1 MSDLLNSY
9 IYSWPH
15 SELTEACNWSD
26 AGSLFTQRSLPES
39 LSELEKDSRWPLF
52 FPSSICIVTT
62 SDGKTTAMEKVVGPS
77 IVNRFPYVVALSF
90 CKKGL
95 SDRHHNRNTFI
106 KLLENS
112 TGIAVQFFP
121 PGDSLE
127 ITMSSIREVEEKYS
141 EKRVA
146 HTGLSVRK
154 ALTNDSPVFYSAYL
168 IYEARLAMPGKDFY
182 GRTTF
187 EKPWIDLGSHRI
199 YFFEVNALQL
209 DEKIAEGT
217 NQISW
222 CSLPRWTPEIKSKT
236 NAKKQLNPKAFAKYV
251 KGYTPYYRFPSK
263 GTVAFESDENKNSMA
278 IKYLPPL
285 PEEQIEVDNDRA
297 RWPCF
302 FPSSAGIITSY
313 NDAGVPNIM
322 PCGST
327 TVVSRH
333 PLIIAIALSNAPINE
348 RYAPRASLEMIIK
361 TKKFGCAV
369 PYIDEKILDAIRY
382 TGNVSF
388 KADPSKSFNSGLN
401 YTETTANTP
410 VYSNFPLHMDCEV
423 IDKKHLGTHTLFF
436 GEVKKVLVRKDV
448 TPDNPLKWIPWAD
461 IAKAQL

>member
-15 SELTEACNWSD
+15 SELNDASNWSD
-26 AGSLFTQRSLPES
+26 DGPLFMQRSLPES
-39 LSELEKDSRWPLF
+39 LTELEKDSRWPLF
-52 FPSSICIVTT
+52 FPSSICIVTA
-62 SDGKTTAMEKVVGPS
+62 SDGKNTAMEKVVGPS

-90 CKKGL
+90 CKKRL

-121 PGDSLE
+121 PGNSLE
-127 ITMSSIREVEEKYS
+127 TTMSSIREVEEKYS

-154 ALTNDSPVFYSAYL
+154 ALTNDSPVFYKAYL
-168 IYEARLAMPGKDFY
+168 IYEAHLAMPGKDFY

-199 YFFEVNALQL
+199 FFFEVNALQL
-209 DEKIAEGT
+209 DEKIAKGT

-222 CSLPRWTPEIKSKT
+222 CSLPSWTPKIKSKA
-236 NAKKQLNPKAFAKYV
+236 NFKQKINPKSFAKYV

-278 IKYLPPL
+278 IKYLPPI
-285 PEEQIEVDNDRA
+285 PEEQIEVDNDKA

-302 FPSSAGIITSY
+302 FPSSAGVITSY
-313 NDAGVPNIM
+313 NDEGVPNIM

-327 TVVSRH
+327 TVVSRY

-348 RYAPRASLEMIIK
+348 RYAPRASLEMITK
-361 TKKFGCAV
+361 TKMFGCAV

-388 KADPSKSFNSGLN
+388 KSDPRKSFNSGLN
-401 YTETTANTP
+401 YTKTTANTP
-410 VYSNFPLHMDCEV
+410 VYSNFPLHMDCQV

-436 GEVKKVLVRKDV
+436 GEVKKVLVRRDV